1 MNKCDRCKRELKNPR
16 AKYGPVCAKIMG
28 VDEKYYTDISKKQN
42 AAFREGIAMAQ
53 KNLANPFI
61 DGSKV
66 DYMAYAHSMGSY
78 MSALERGDINE
89 AGRELANAQKIL
101 NANPAFVSVGNS
113 TSIINGIA
121 DKFEDCFIKAVFEE
135 VDTNVVFRRKPID
148 VNILRILLSDSH
160 YNHNLSL
167 KFGSKHITDQSDKD
181 SVARKAKMG
190 FANFSSNACGWI
202 AAYNALISINEG
214 KHPANIIRYIENNN
228 GLIADGNFGVNPA
241 IYKDLFKYYGLK
253 SSTIYT
259 ATNLDK
265 TAQAGRT
272 AILCYFN
279 DKSDITQ
286 GAHYI
291 NISWDGKQY
300 TAYNTVERI
309 EFFHSIDEF
318 LNKKNRGFIALT
330 VIN

>member
-1 MNKCDRCKRELKNPR
+1 MTAIGLIVIGVIVVSMIIMAVFLLNGKGAFLIAGYNTMSKTER
-16 AKYGPVCAKIMG
+16 AKYN
-28 VDEKYYTDISKKQN
+28 EKALCRFTGWLLIALTFCMLLIPAGIFLEIPWLIYCGTMLILVLSIGAVIYSNTGN
-42 AAFREGIAMAQ
+42 RFRLAEG
-53 KNLANPFI
+53 
-61 DGSKV
+61 D
-66 DYMAYAHSMGSY
+66 
-78 MSALERGDINE
+78 
-89 AGRELANAQKIL
+89 
-101 NANPAFVSVGNS
+101 
-113 TSIINGIA
+113 
-121 DKFEDCFIKAVFEE
+121 
-135 VDTNVVFRRKPID
+135 
-148 VNILRILLSDSH
+148 
-160 YNHNLSL
+160 NHNLSL

-253 SSTIYT
+253 SSSTYT

-279 DKSDITQ
+279 DANDITQ

-291 NISWDGKQY
+291 NINWNSKTGQY
-300 TAYNTVERI
+300 DAYNGPKKT
-309 EFFHSIDEF
+309 FDSIDDF
-318 LNKKNRGFIALT
+318 LKDEKLGFISLIT
-330 VIN
+330 IY